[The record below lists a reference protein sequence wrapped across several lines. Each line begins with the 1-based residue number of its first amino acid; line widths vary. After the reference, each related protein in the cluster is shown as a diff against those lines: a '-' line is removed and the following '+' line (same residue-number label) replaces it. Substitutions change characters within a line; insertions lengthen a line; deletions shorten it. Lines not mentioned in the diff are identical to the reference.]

1 MGFMRRCHWQHVE
14 PRTIADEDKKGGW
27 IWSGSIFSPFLCWR
41 WRPTSPAEET
51 QLTQSIDFTFFYI
64 LLVDVMVF
72 SWNNVDVVDGGWVG
86 YALCLSSLLLIA
98 TRFKFSCEGERMT
111 CGFWEK
117 WKGHCL
123 LGLLWDGSQLL
134 LIVEEAELIWWRRV
148 AFYGGW
154 GFDVLWYIAAKG
166 GVREERWLPWE
177 IVGGKGKRVV
187 CLGGAAIAIVVASCR
202 AVVEEILLNM
212 GFNV

>member
-1 MGFMRRCHWQHVE
+1 MRRCHWQHVE
-14 PRTIADEDKKGGW
+14 PRTIADEDKKSGW

-154 GFDVLWYIAAKG
+154 GFDVLWYRAAKG

-177 IVGGKGKRVV
+177 IVGGKSKRVV
-187 CLGGAAIAIVVASCR
+187 CLGGAAIAIVVAGYR